1 MDMKKYLIISAIFI
15 AWWFSPAFAEENPQ
29 AALPVVLLE
38 LFTSQGCYS
47 CPPAEKLL
55 GEDFAR
61 RPHVMALE
69 LHVDY
74 WDDLVY
80 GSAGA
85 WKDPFSQNAFTRR
98 QRDYNRKIRNTGSVF
113 TPQVIVHGKYS
124 ASGTSQ
130 ENISSFLKKE
140 QEIPPTARWVFSGD
154 AENGFSA
161 RLEGTIR
168 PGVDLVYAVFKLS
181 EETQVPSGENKGKLL
196 ISTNVVVNLKGQSL
210 NDGRQLHLPKINPAE
225 EGCAVW
231 VQRQSGGVISAA
243 RCPEG
248 VS

>member
-1 MDMKKYLIISAIFI
+1 MILFLCYWGLFLGEKCIIVYTINYRKSFGTESLDMKKYLIISAIFI

-80 GSAGA
+80 GFG
-85 WKDPFSQNAFTRR
+85 R
-98 QRDYNRKIRNTGSVF
+98 
-113 TPQVIVHGKYS
+113 
-124 ASGTSQ
+124 
-130 ENISSFLKKE
+130 
-140 QEIPPTARWVFSGD
+140 
-154 AENGFSA
+154 
-161 RLEGTIR
+161 RLEGSFFPERLYPKTKGLQQKNTQYR
-168 PGVDLVYAVFKLS
+168 KRFYAAS
-181 EETQVPSGENKGKLL
+181 HRA
-196 ISTNVVVNLKGQSL
+196 
-210 NDGRQLHLPKINPAE
+210 RQI
-225 EGCAVW
+225 
-231 VQRQSGGVISAA
+231 QRQRHQS
-243 RCPEG
+243 REYQ
-248 VS
+248 

>member
-1 MDMKKYLIISAIFI
+1 MKKYLIISAIFI

-85 WKDPFSQNAFTRR
+85 WKDPFSRTPLPEDKGTTTEKYAIPEAF
-98 QRDYNRKIRNTGSVF
+98 F

-130 ENISSFLKKE
+130 ENISSFLKKR
-140 QEIPPTARWVFSGD
+140 TR
-154 AENGFSA
+154 N
-161 RLEGTIR
+161 
-168 PGVDLVYAVFKLS
+168 
-181 EETQVPSGENKGKLL
+181 PSY
-196 ISTNVVVNLKGQSL
+196 GQMGL
-210 NDGRQLHLPKINPAE
+210 
-225 EGCAVW
+225 
-231 VQRQSGGVISAA
+231 
-243 RCPEG
+243 
-248 VS
+248 